1 MYLTSNLVWYYQTI
15 ATSQIQYVFISAS
28 SSSGYQIKHTAKLCR
43 RIGLHSIWTQFI
55 LNFAKDHLKNYHNGK
70 ILYSEV
76 RKHPESNHK
85 HYHVNPRYIRHIF
98 ALHSA
103 KMIVVKRY
111 LNNLDLPKKTYST
124 IKIAQVTFP
133 SDSNV
138 VNSNLFQAYNKKK
151 TRT

>member
-1 MYLTSNLVWYYQTI
+1 
-15 ATSQIQYVFISAS
+15 
-28 SSSGYQIKHTAKLCR
+28 
-43 RIGLHSIWTQFI
+43 
-55 LNFAKDHLKNYHNGK
+55 
-70 ILYSEV
+70 
-76 RKHPESNHK
+76 
-85 HYHVNPRYIRHIF
+85 
-98 ALHSA
+98 
-103 KMIVVKRY
+103 MIVVKRY